1 LDDVKRFVDLALAL
15 PALVA
20 ATPLVAALAAA
31 VKLGSRGPAFYAQ
44 RRVGR
49 GGRPLVLYKLRTMH
63 VDADRVGPHV
73 TAAGDPRVT
82 RLGRVLRRSKLDEL
96 PQLWHVVR
104 GDMSLVGP
112 RPEAER
118 YVSSYRPEWRHLL
131 DVRPGITD
139 LASLVF
145 RDEETLLARASDRE
159 RAYVEVVLP
168 VKLRLALEGVA
179 SSSLVYDLGILLRTL
194 GVVLRFAA
202 AVPAGAPS
210 AWQEV
215 LSGIERMNR
224 VTAVAERSS

>member
-1 LDDVKRFVDLALAL
+1 VKRLLDLALAL

-20 ATPLVAALAAA
+20 TTPLMAVLAAA
-31 VKLGSRGPAFYAQ
+31 VKLGSPGPAFYVQ

-49 GGRPLVLYKLRTMH
+49 GGRPLVLYKLRTMR

-82 RLGRVLRRSKLDEL
+82 GIGRVLRRSKLDEL

-139 LASLVF
+139 LASLIF
-145 RDEETLLARASDRE
+145 RDEESLLAQATDRE

-179 SSSLVYDLGILLRTL
+179 SSSLVYDVGIIVRTV
-194 GVVLRFAA
+194 GVVLRVAA
-202 AVPAGAPS
+202 AMPAAAPA
-210 AWQEV
+210 AWHEV
-215 LSGIERMNR
+215 LTGIDRMNR
-224 VTAVAERSS
+224 LTAVAERSA